1 MVNRI
6 TAWLNDRT
14 ECENGGMLENEQDT
28 SHQMNFNR
36 NSMGVALSSEDGL
49 LPSPIMPILLH
60 TDVVAVFTNFGH
72 VTRISV
78 GWQRCSIPR
87 RCFGH
92 GHLVQRISVEAA
104 RFIATNPLEERKGLD
119 FNQPSTRLTGQL
131 AEAHLKLV
139 CEYVVQIGSWR
150 VRNVQVRHRAIV

>member
-36 NSMGVALSSEDGL
+36 NSMGVVLSSEDGL
-49 LPSPIMPILLH
+49 MSSPIMPIRLH

-78 GWQRCSIPR
+78 GWQRC
-87 RCFGH
+87 
-92 GHLVQRISVEAA
+92 
-104 RFIATNPLEERKGLD
+104 
-119 FNQPSTRLTGQL
+119 
-131 AEAHLKLV
+131 
-139 CEYVVQIGSWR
+139 
-150 VRNVQVRHRAIV
+150 